1 MALNSLIVQFRLPEN
16 IKTLPNKETIM
27 KNITLLTLLIVLSS
41 PIVHAAPSDSQRIT
55 ELEHR
60 VAELTE
66 QVNHLLADRWDD
78 RHDYHRNRNYPV
90 YSCSLTAFTETYR
103 AQSSNRGK
111 ARLDVANQCRAK
123 HNAMFCEEKAVT
135 CETYQ

>member
-1 MALNSLIVQFRLPEN
+1 
-16 IKTLPNKETIM
+16 M
-27 KNITLLTLLIVLSS
+27 KNITLLTLLLALAS
-41 PIVHAAPSDSQRIT
+41 PMAYAAPSDSQRIA
-55 ELEHR
+55 ELERR

-66 QVNHLLADRWDD
+66 QVNRLLADRWDYRRD
-78 RHDYHRNRNYPV
+78 RNYPV
-90 YSCSLTAFTETYR
+90 YSCSLNVFTETYR

-123 HNAMFCEEKAVT
+123 HDAMFCKEDAVS